1 MLTQKMDNV
10 IAVRLDKGE
19 EIVESLLSVCRTYGV
34 TCGKIDG
41 LGTTQGASVCLF
53 DTTEKQFHETYLPQF
68 LEMTALC
75 GSVSTQNGQPYLHL
89 HITLADGHANAF
101 GGHLKSAVVGATA
114 EIFITVLSGR
124 IDRTFDEQTGLNLM
138 TW

>member
-1 MLTQKMDNV
+1 MLTQQMQNV

-19 EIVESLLSVCRTYGV
+19 EIVDSLLKVCKEYGV

-41 LGTTQGASVCLF
+41 LGTTEGASVCLF

-75 GSVSTQNGQPYLHL
+75 GSVSQQNGQPYLHL
-89 HITLADGHANAF
+89 HITLADGHATAF

-114 EIFITVLSGR
+114 ELFLTVLPGT
-124 IDRTFDEQTGLNLM
+124 IDRTFDENTGLNFM

>member
-1 MLTQKMDNV
+1 MLTQQMQNV

-19 EIVESLLSVCRTYGV
+19 EIVESLLKVCGEYDV

-41 LGTTQGASVCLF
+41 LGTTEGASVCLF

-75 GSVSTQNGQPYLHL
+75 GSVSQQNGQPYLHL

-114 EIFITVLSGR
+114 ELFLTVLPGT
-124 IDRTFDEQTGLNLM
+124 IDRAFDENTGLNLM

>member
-1 MLTQKMDNV
+1 M
-10 IAVRLDKGE
+10 
-19 EIVESLLSVCRTYGV
+19 
-34 TCGKIDG
+34 
-41 LGTTQGASVCLF
+41 
-53 DTTEKQFHETYLPQF
+53 PQF

-75 GSVSTQNGQPYLHL
+75 GSVSQQNGQPYLHL

-114 EIFITVLSGR
+114 ELFLTVLPGT
-124 IDRTFDEQTGLNLM
+124 IDRTFDENTGLNFM